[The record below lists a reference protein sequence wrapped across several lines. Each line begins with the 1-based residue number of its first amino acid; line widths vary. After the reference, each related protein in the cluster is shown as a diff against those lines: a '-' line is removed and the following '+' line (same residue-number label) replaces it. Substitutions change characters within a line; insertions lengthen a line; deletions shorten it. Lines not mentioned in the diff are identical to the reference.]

1 MEEKNYVKSNVK
13 GGINMYI
20 TETTDKVKELIEK
33 VEKIE
38 DLNKL
43 KFLIYI
49 FGLLNNN
56 QINDKNEANPD
67 LVEEDMKILNL
78 EVVGLSQNSCTILLE
93 YFTMLYNIITEKKD
107 AYVENG
113 NVLGVVYDK
122 ADKEILSKFE
132 RLEFNEKLDVFSEIV
147 IRYDNETYFKNKIT
161 NLTFDSKLN
170 GFDIAKLIKD
180 FKN

>member
-67 LVEEDMKILNL
+67 LVEDDDMKILNL
-78 EVVGLSQNSCTILLE
+78 EVVGLSQNACTILLE
-93 YFTMLYNIITEKKD
+93 YFVMLYNIITETKD
-107 AYVENG
+107 AY
-113 NVLGVVYDK
+113 
-122 ADKEILSKFE
+122 
-132 RLEFNEKLDVFSEIV
+132 
-147 IRYDNETYFKNKIT
+147 
-161 NLTFDSKLN
+161 
-170 GFDIAKLIKD
+170 
-180 FKN
+180 